1 MSQVSYGTITIVDTN
16 DIESIT
22 IEYAQNQD
30 SSNPPSSGWNTV
42 RPTWRQNYFIWQR
55 TRIHKSGTTADKDSF
70 GAAVCL
76 TGSTGATGSTGQSL
90 STTKTQYTHVA
101 SNVTITTSNHTSYTW
116 TDNVPEYDSTKPVYW
131 GRITN
136 TYINPAKT
144 EYIIYKD
151 NGLTEAIAN
160 SVEANTNAS
169 DALDKANESNSIA
182 IHANEN
188 AQGAL
193 SISRATQQHF
203 WFNSTTSGSIEAGAY
218 ITDTPID
225 TFKSGKNGGYL
236 LARSDGV
243 ELGRG
248 TNKFMTL
255 SATALNFYRPGTS
268 TIDATLTSKG
278 LVLSKGGIEAGTK
291 NTTNYIYIYSDDD
304 ATNHK
309 LTINSHEASDW
320 RIVAGKN
327 FGVDKAGNL
336 YASGANIQ
344 GQVIITSGSNVYTK
358 TEADAAYDKKGAASA
373 VQTNLDNL
381 EIGGRNLIVGTTNF
395 SGAYPAPKEGTQIVL
410 HNDEDIPYISIKPT
424 SVSWTNIECLPTFP
438 FSYIDGK
445 TITVSIDVRLRDT
458 IASPTSSDFFVTLQA
473 HKTNNTVTHTG
484 NKDHPYSSNVLT
496 KNVWVRLSY
505 QLFVDKTNWAVGS
518 GYTRDDFLYCGC
530 AIYNHTTAQ
539 MDFRNLKLE
548 IGNKA
553 TDWSPAPEDLAATA
567 TNYITKIDERGI
579 TIHPEDPTSRNYLQI
594 NSDGISINTIKGTI
608 AQYGE
613 SIRLGDSSTYL
624 EITSNIVE
632 FFDNKKSM
640 AKFGYDEIFESY
652 GVQGENIFIKGA
664 GNALRLDNNVNG
676 TYQGQYILE
685 TRANGH
691 LSLKPGLRR
700 TEEEV

>member
-381 EIGGRNLIVGTTNF
+381 EIGGRNLARGTAEMIKGGGAWSTGTWRD
-395 SGAYPAPKEGTQIVL
+395 SGASSTYNYTVSDSPVPSVNKGVLVTTKEAKGQYGVAQDHCPMLSKQITFSVWAKGTAGGTIKLQSAWWNGISGSTGNTKIILATGEWQFVSVTTDLTSQSIPNGNCSICYLYWIGTNVNDTCVFVAPK
-410 HNDEDIPYISIKPT
+410 
-424 SVSWTNIECLPTFP
+424 
-438 FSYIDGK
+438 
-445 TITVSIDVRLRDT
+445 
-458 IASPTSSDFFVTLQA
+458 
-473 HKTNNTVTHTG
+473 
-484 NKDHPYSSNVLT
+484 
-496 KNVWVRLSY
+496 
-505 QLFVDKTNWAVGS
+505 
-518 GYTRDDFLYCGC
+518 
-530 AIYNHTTAQ
+530 
-539 MDFRNLKLE
+539 LE
-548 IGNKA
+548 YGNKA
-553 TDWSPAPEDLAATA
+553 TAWTPAPEDLAATA